1 MTQPRRQQTPHNITL
16 LTSSGCH
23 LCEMAKDVIHD
34 ATADYELTITIVDLA
49 SPEGQNIAT
58 LHRMPFPP
66 LILIDG
72 KVHANGRLSAKKFR
86 RSLDAMDAQTVA
98 KS

>member
-1 MTQPRRQQTPHNITL
+1 
-16 LTSSGCH
+16 
-23 LCEMAKDVIHD
+23 MAKDVIQD
-34 ATADYELTITIVDLA
+34 ASAEYLLTTTLIDLA
-49 SPEGQNIAT
+49 SPEGQCIAT

-72 KVHANGRLSAKKFR
+72 EVHANGRLSAKKFR
-86 RSLDAMDAQTVA
+86 RSLDAMNAQTVA